1 MKNIAIIGNGYVGKA
16 VTSFFKERHNIYIY
30 DPAYENSASKE
41 KINSECEYAF
51 ICVPTQP
58 REDGS
63 CDTSLVEEASSW
75 ISVKNIII
83 KSTVEPGTTEALC
96 KKYNKKII
104 FSPEFAG
111 ENKYWSPYKF
121 MTDMKECPYYIFGGD
136 EDICENVINLY
147 QEIAGPDKSYRKTK
161 SRVAETVKYLK
172 NSFYS
177 VKVAFCNE
185 VFDLCKST
193 DISYTEVRDLWL
205 LDPRMNKSFTSVFP
219 DNRGFGGKCFPKD
232 SKAFVKYG
240 KDNNVNLS
248 ILNQAIESNNQI
260 RNK

>member
-147 QEIAGPDKSYRKTK
+147 
-161 SRVAETVKYLK
+161 V
-172 NSFYS
+172 
-177 VKVAFCNE
+177 
-185 VFDLCKST
+185 
-193 DISYTEVRDLWL
+193 
-205 LDPRMNKSFTSVFP
+205 
-219 DNRGFGGKCFPKD
+219 
-232 SKAFVKYG
+232 
-240 KDNNVNLS
+240 
-248 ILNQAIESNNQI
+248 
-260 RNK
+260 